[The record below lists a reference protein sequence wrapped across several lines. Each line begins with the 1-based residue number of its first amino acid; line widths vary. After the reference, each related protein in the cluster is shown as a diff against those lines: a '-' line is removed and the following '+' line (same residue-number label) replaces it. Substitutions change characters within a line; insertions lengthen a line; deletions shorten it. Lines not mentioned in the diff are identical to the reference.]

1 MFYFTFYFRVS
12 TKNSS
17 SILNFYNRIYLYQV
31 QTLLQIRANS
41 SNGSKL
47 KFSLRLYVLESL
59 HVTKSNPANI
69 PSSMKWL
76 NKPEFQQKL
85 TKIDQKFIKIHL
97 KMIQKCSNVCI
108 LILILSNF
116 TLFHAETTSKWISQF
131 LLNSLPQP

>member
-1 MFYFTFYFRVS
+1 MGSILLFSECNMFYFTFYFRVS

-31 QTLLQIRANS
+31 QTLLQIRVNS
-41 SNGSKL
+41 CNGSKL

-59 HVTKSNPANI
+59 HVTKSNPTNI

-76 NKPEFQQKL
+76 NKPEFQQKNY
-85 TKIDQKFIKIHL
+85 QKLIKIHL

-108 LILILSNF
+108 LI
-116 TLFHAETTSKWISQF
+116 
-131 LLNSLPQP
+131 